1 MLEPRFF
8 AVPEDYEDDP
18 ERLGKYVSGNIGNIL
33 EAAAIWYSLL
43 YFVQIEQKDELS
55 FEFSLMT
62 QNLSKTFL
70 WYIVAATHRE
80 YWSAGTRYY
89 VDGEEAVSLS
99 TTAYENHLKRALGV
113 RGLPD
118 VYYELDLVASPASVY
133 RKLDDGGVLS
143 DPIDRCLDVE
153 QLFASMV
160 GTPPGIPAGARGAD
174 RLEERG
180 ETGWMK
186 EFNGDA
192 WEAIAAHGADHEDP
206 TPVAWVD
213 QTFSIEHNNGNFFD
227 KTNVNYQRLQ
237 TLGEDVYNKGDEL
250 GRIEYRNIYLPELLD
265 RNHSGDM
272 SYVIGLAASIDEA
285 FGMGLNL
292 ADHYAD
298 VGTPDGPL
306 KRNEQLRDF
315 QYR

>member
-8 AVPEDYEDDP
+8 GVPEDYEDDP
-18 ERLGKYVSGNIGNIL
+18 ERLGNYVSGNVGNIL
-33 EAAAIWYSLL
+33 EAAAVWYSLL
-43 YFVQIEQKDELS
+43 YFVQIEQKEELS
-55 FEFSLMT
+55 FELSLMT

-70 WYIVAATHRE
+70 WYIVAATHTE
-80 YWSAGTRYY
+80 YWSARDRYY
-89 VDGEEAVSLS
+89 VDGEKAGSLS
-99 TTAYENHLKRALGV
+99 TAAYENHMKRSLGV
-113 RGLPD
+113 RGLAD
-118 VYYELDLVASPASVY
+118 IYYELPLTASPASVY
-133 RKLDDGGVLS
+133 RKLDESGVFS
-143 DPIDRCLDVE
+143 NPVDRCLDVE
-153 QLFASMV
+153 QLFAAMV
-160 GTPPGIPAGARGAD
+160 GTPPGITSGRRGATQ
-174 RLEERG
+174 LEERD

-213 QTFSIEHNNGNFFD
+213 QTFSVEHNNGNFFD
-227 KTNVNYQRLQ
+227 KTNVNYDRLQ
-237 TLGEDVYNKGDEL
+237 TLAEDVYDTSEL

-272 SYVIGLAASIDEA
+272 SYVIGLAAGIDEA

-298 VGTPDGPL
+298 VGAPDGPL
-306 KRNEQLRDF
+306 MQGEQLRDF